1 MAKKSSNSKKLEMM
15 RRTQEI
21 TEIVERGN
29 IEEQALADSASSQGV
44 SDEQHV
50 TDLLKTAQDQEDK
63 AERKDRKLVRSIA
76 RPKKSQK
83 IKKAK
88 PKKKGKR

>member
-50 TDLLKTAQDQEDK
+50 TDILKTAQDDEDRS
-63 AERKDRKLVRSIA
+63 ERKDRKLVRSIA
-76 RPKKSQK
+76 KPKAQK
-83 IKKAK
+83 QKKAK